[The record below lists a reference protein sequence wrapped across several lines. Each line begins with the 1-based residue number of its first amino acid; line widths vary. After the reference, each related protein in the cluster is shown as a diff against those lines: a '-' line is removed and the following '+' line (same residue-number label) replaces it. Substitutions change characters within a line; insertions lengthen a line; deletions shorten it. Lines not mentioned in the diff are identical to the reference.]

1 MFIVIDGP
9 DGSGKT
15 TLAKHLVQQLCLENH
30 QAIYTS
36 EPTCDCEAGRSIRQM
51 LQSDGI
57 TDVYAFAD
65 LFVADRKE
73 HLINLILPHLEAG
86 GWVVCDRYKYS
97 ALAYQQMQGV
107 DVQYLIKSNETCLIP
122 DYIFILLPSNTDI
135 LINRIVRRGDVAEMF
150 EKEELLDVALYY
162 YHNLS
167 SYFPN
172 ENIWYLN
179 ADLPIE
185 DNLCRIKSIISEKNL
200 LPGQI
205 ESLCCQN

>member
-15 TLAKHLVQQLCLENH
+15 TLAKYLVQRLCLENH
-30 QAIYTS
+30 QTIYTS
-36 EPTCDCEAGRSIRQM
+36 EPTYDSEAGRSIRQM
-51 LQSDGI
+51 LQSGDI

-73 HLINLILPHLEAG
+73 HLANLILPYLETG

-107 DVQYLIKSNETCLIP
+107 DVQYLIKSNESCLVP
-122 DYIFILLPSNTDI
+122 DYIFILLPRSTDV
-135 LINRIVRRGDVAEMF
+135 LINRIVRRGDVAELF
-150 EKEELLDVALYY
+150 EKKELLDIVVHY
-162 YHNLS
+162 YHSLT
-167 SYFPN
+167 SYFSD
-172 ENIWYLN
+172 ENIWYLD

-185 DNLCRIKSIISEKNL
+185 DNLCRIKSILGK
-200 LPGQI
+200 
-205 ESLCCQN
+205 